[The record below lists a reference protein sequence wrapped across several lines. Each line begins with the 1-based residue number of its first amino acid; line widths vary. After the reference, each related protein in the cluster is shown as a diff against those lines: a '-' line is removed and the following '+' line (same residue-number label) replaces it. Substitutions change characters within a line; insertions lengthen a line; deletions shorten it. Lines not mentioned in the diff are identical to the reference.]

1 MKKLKTNK
9 KAISPLTSTIAM
21 LMFAV
26 LLGAIVMSW
35 GTSYAIKEEKEC
47 EKTSI
52 GVITFNNEP
61 QACYTGEKIEFIIE
75 NNGKSLIDGFRVFVI
90 GENIFKDDIQL
101 MLSSGDVARSSFPYS
116 NVIKP
121 EAIKFVPKIEEKGF
135 STLCASNA
143 LTIDLKPCVEVMV
156 E

>member
-1 MKKLKTNK
+1 MKLNK
-9 KAISPLTSTIAM
+9 KAISPLASTITM

-35 GTSYAIKEEKEC
+35 GSNYSVKEEKEC
-47 EKTSI
+47 DKTAVGI
-52 GVITFNNEP
+52 MKFNNEP
-61 QACYTGEKIEFIIE
+61 QACSTGEKISFVIE

-90 GENIFKDDIQL
+90 GENIFRDDIQL
-101 MLSSGDVARSSFPYS
+101 MLSSGDVARSSFPYDGI
-116 NVIKP
+116 IKP
-121 EAIKFVPKIEEKGF
+121 EAVKFVPRIEEKGF

-143 LTIDLKPCVEVMV
+143 LTVDIKPCVDIGV